1 MWVATA
7 RLFASSVAR
16 QVGCSEDTIEELK
29 LAISESCG
37 ILVRGSGDGES
48 LHLRLAPDRDRLLV
62 EMAGGDPI
70 PEGVLGGQEDTPDS
84 FARSTS
90 VDVLRSLYPE
100 ADIRPT
106 SDATRVIFQVPVKG
120 GASV

>member
-1 MWVATA
+1 VATA

-16 QVGCSEDTIEELK
+16 QVGCSEDTVEDLK

-37 ILVRGSGDGES
+37 ILVRGSGHRDA
-48 LHLRLAPDRDRLLV
+48 LHLRLQPDREELLV
-62 EMAGGDPI
+62 EVVGGDPI
-70 PEGVLGGQEDTPDS
+70 PEGVLDGREDTPDS

-100 ADIRPT
+100 AEIMPTSETTRVTFRIPVEDRPT
-106 SDATRVIFQVPVKG
+106 A
-120 GASV
+120 